1 MKIIDQVLA
10 LPEASRQRLWIK
22 HATGTS
28 PGVVR
33 PVLPL
38 RWVSLLSKMQ
48 LEVTCYKN
56 EDSPKKMVYNIKNM
70 LRVSLTQRDA
80 QGDE

>member
-1 MKIIDQVLA
+1 M
-10 LPEASRQRLWIK
+10 
-22 HATGTS
+22 
-28 PGVVR
+28 R

-38 RWVSLLSKMQ
+38 RWVTLYSKMQ

-56 EDSPKKMVYNIKNM
+56 EDSPKKKVYNIKNM
-70 LRVSLTQRDA
+70 LRVALTQRDA